1 MFHGCRYSHENK
13 KSRRK
18 AGTSTFTLPSNQA
31 KNLHDSARF
40 GRLSIFSVVTRV
52 VEFDSF
58 AQVSFV
64 ICASSI

>member
-31 KNLHDSARF
+31 KNLHDSAKF
-40 GRLSIFSVVTRV
+40 GRFSIFSVVTRV

-64 ICASSI
+64 VCASSI